1 MAIRFLVLITAT
13 VLAFSKLANA
23 GPSYNYYDEI
33 AQATCTAMNTRA
45 GWVFAVRRKCNS
57 WTLPC
62 QYICS
67 SPSLAAQDPSVSSRG
82 LECFNSLHVYQDRP
96 VLPSDI
102 QSGTNMLGLEV
113 YRYQSCYS
121 GSCGPN
127 YCCCRSK

>member
-1 MAIRFLVLITAT
+1 MG
-13 VLAFSKLANA
+13 FSL
-23 GPSYNYYDEI
+23 PSWTKGAAHGDEI
-33 AQATCTAMNTRA
+33 PLLFGTKIVKEGVEFEWSEEDQIAANIVMTFWTN
-45 GWVFAVRRKCNS
+45 FAK
-57 WTLPC
+57 T
-62 QYICS
+62 
-67 SPSLAAQDPSVSSRG
+67 G